1 MQEKRIEVIIYYYGS
16 KLVAA
21 VRRGGGVGGPK
32 GRSFGA
38 AYAIIAF
45 SKSGLTLF

>member
-1 MQEKRIEVIIYYYGS
+1 MQEKRIEVIIYYYGI

-21 VRRGGGVGGPK
+21 GYEGRGVGGPK

-38 AYAIIAF
+38 GYAIITF
-45 SKSGLTLF
+45 SKPGLTLF

>member
-21 VRRGGGVGGPK
+21 VRRGGGGWGDLREEVLVP
-32 GRSFGA
+32 RMPS
-38 AYAIIAF
+38 
-45 SKSGLTLF
+45 